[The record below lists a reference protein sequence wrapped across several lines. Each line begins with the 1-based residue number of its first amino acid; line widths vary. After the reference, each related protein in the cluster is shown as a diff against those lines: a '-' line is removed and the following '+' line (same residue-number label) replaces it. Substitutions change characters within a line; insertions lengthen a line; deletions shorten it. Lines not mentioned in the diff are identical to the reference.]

1 MEQLVQQEKPGMNH
15 FISADLTGAYFCYP
29 LAEGPSGG
37 DLTCFLTHR
46 GKYVFSVLPMGCMA
60 SQDYLGGT
68 LTELLDQEDLKD
80 DENKGVIRIV
90 DDIAGYTRDEISMKK
105 MAKTLFKRC
114 QEFNVKLNQVP
125 IQH

>member
-1 MEQLVQQEKPGMNH
+1 
-15 FISADLTGAYFCYP
+15 
-29 LAEGPSGG
+29 
-37 DLTCFLTHR
+37 
-46 GKYVFSVLPMGCMA
+46 MGCTA

-90 DDIAGYTRDEISMKK
+90 DGIAGYTRDEISMKK